1 MKLVHLPL
9 IMAVAIGGLAITL
22 RRLGDF
28 CGVEFP
34 EIIHFVIYA
43 PAVALG
49 VLSWLVRPSPL
60 SHWSVVLVMAI
71 PLLGLFYG
79 ESSSFSTSAVIAFY
93 LLSGPAIA
101 SLIVESRS
109 WRRVARWTVLVNAF
123 VVFLAFYLTYRNYQ
137 GSFYHTFVK
146 FGYLPL
152 EDQTFGA
159 NPNQMGGQ
167 LAFASVLGLVLFFRS
182 GQPNPGGHP
191 PLCPKTGGTETLG
204 ESRLAP
210 GSHRGLS
217 LLFAEQ
223 PIFAEQPTKAVI
235 ETTFSL
241 GKADWFVLLAALV
254 TTVGCFM
261 TGSRGAVLSL
271 FVGGF
276 VVVAGS
282 VGLQPL
288 QRLRDLMV
296 LTVLF
301 LTASLLLTS
310 LLGVNPIL
318 RLMERFSG
326 EDVTTV
332 ATAGNRLLIWE
343 NVIKVWTRD
352 PARLLVG
359 TGTGGADVALGE
371 LDPGATL
378 DDSGEFRRNCHNA
391 FLEWLLSY
399 GIIGSLPGILFVTFL
414 LSRAIQLDQ
423 SERTTLR
430 TGLLAT
436 LFAFAM
442 TAVVYRH
449 LCWPI
454 EAALVLAFLCEYR
467 FAPYTGPG
475 LPLGDMAHY
484 HFPHQEFGRPSTK
497 TYGGGYQ
504 PLARWPIY
512 H

>member
-1 MKLVHLPL
+1 MKLAQLAL
-9 IMAVAIGGLAITL
+9 IMAATIGGLAITL

-34 EIIHFVIYA
+34 EMIHFVIYA

-49 VLSWLVRPSPL
+49 ALSWLVRPSPL

-79 ESSSFSTSAVIAFY
+79 ESSSFATNAVIAFY
-93 LLSGPAIA
+93 LLSGPAIG
-101 SLIVESRS
+101 SLIVEYES
-109 WRRVARWTVLVNAF
+109 WWRVARWTVLVNAF

-137 GSFYHTFVK
+137 GSLYHTFVK

-182 GQPNPGGHP
+182 GRPSPGGYF
-191 PLCPKTGGTETLG
+191 PLCQKTAGTETLG
-204 ESRLAP
+204 ESRLAF
-210 GSHRGLS
+210 GSHRDPS

-223 PIFAEQPTKAVI
+223 PTKAGI
-235 ETTFSL
+235 ATTFSL

-276 VVVAGS
+276 IVLAGS

-288 QRLRDLMV
+288 RRLRDLMV
-296 LTVLF
+296 LTVLL

-343 NVIKVWTRD
+343 NVIKAWTRD

-359 TGTGGADVALGE
+359 TGTGGADIAVGE
-371 LDPGATL
+371 LDPGATW

-391 FLEWLLSY
+391 FLEWILSY
-399 GIIGSLPGILFVTFL
+399 GILGSLVGALFVTYL
-414 LSRAIQLDQ
+414 VLRAVQLDRA
-423 SERTTLR
+423 ERTTLR
-430 TGLLAT
+430 TGLLAA
-436 LFAFAM
+436 LFAFAV
-442 TAVVYRH
+442 TAVSYRH
-449 LCWPI
+449 LCWPV
-454 EAALVLAFLCEYR
+454 EAALVLAFLCEHG
-467 FAPYTGPG
+467 FALPAGPG
-475 LPLGDMAHY
+475 LLLEDMERYDLLHRQLGQSSAKADC
-484 HFPHQEFGRPSTK
+484 
-497 TYGGGYQ
+497 GGYQ